1 VVPAR
6 STTSPRPFPPRIPRY
21 QGGEQWRNQGSL
33 TPPPLHIALLA
44 LGLAI
49 LCSRPGL
56 AGPPA
61 QKASPDSANRVVIPF
76 DFESK
81 FDNGDY
87 GQNMGDMFWTKLKR
101 QGGFILPE
109 SMQEV
114 RDWCQRNGLVPSADT
129 PLGRMKEIV
138 VKEQAGD
145 IGIWGKVERVAGFE
159 TDVYD
164 LSINIADFT
173 VDPPRMIYQKKA
185 RTQTVSEI
193 PHIYVKEALDRLYG
207 RTVSVAAGSDPKLE
221 ERWEQAPNLVKG
233 DFEQGQR
240 APLGWDKLPHDVSWV
255 WEKGKNAK
263 AKDRVIRFTMDEDV
277 AGTTGVLYYSEFFP
291 VEEGATY
298 RFQCRW
304 KTTGSA
310 AKVFVKCYDELPTE
324 FRTSSAADPAQTEKR
339 EVYRSQ
345 QNLQGNPGV
354 WNVQTEDFTPLHTQF
369 NPRWGRV
376 MLYAYWPAGVVEWDD
391 VVVKQVAPPL
401 AGRREKD
408 RRPSLETKVRSR
420 EIEERER
427 SFRPDQDAPAKKKP
441 ATIRRRQESD

>member
-1 VVPAR
+1 MVPAR
-6 STTSPRPFPPRIPRY
+6 SATSPRPLRSRTPSY

-33 TPPPLHIALLA
+33 TPTRIHTALLV

-49 LCSRPGL
+49 LGCRPVL
-56 AGPPA
+56 AGQPV
-61 QKASPDSANRVVIPF
+61 QKGSAGSPQRVVIPF

-81 FDNGDY
+81 FDNGEY
-87 GQNMGDMFWTKLKR
+87 GQNMGNMFWAKLKR

-114 RDWCQRNGLVPSADT
+114 RDWCQRNAFVPSADT

-145 IGIWGKVERVAGFE
+145 IGIWGKIERVPGFE
-159 TDVYD
+159 ADVYD

-185 RTQTVSEI
+185 RTRTVSEI
-193 PHIYVKEALDRLYG
+193 PHVYVKEALDRLYG
-207 RTVSVAAGSDPKLE
+207 RTASAAAGPDPRLQ
-221 ERWEQAPNLVKG
+221 ERWEKAPNLVKG
-233 DFEQGQR
+233 DFEKGQR
-240 APLGWDKLPHDVSWV
+240 APLGWDKLPHDVTWV
-255 WEKGKNAK
+255 WDKQKNAK
-263 AKDRVIRFTMDEDV
+263 ARNRVIRFTMDEDV

-345 QNLQGNPGV
+345 QNLQGSAGV
-354 WNVQTEDFTPLHTQF
+354 WNVQTEDFTPQHTQF
-369 NPRWGRV
+369 TPRWGRV
-376 MLYAYWPAGVVEWDD
+376 MLYAYWPAGIVEWDD
-391 VVVKQVAPPL
+391 VVVKQVAPLP

-427 SFRPDQDAPAKKKP
+427 SLPPDENVPARHERSAAKKPETKH
-441 ATIRRRQESD
+441 